1 MFTFGVAHP
10 QQLDCISYL
19 FSPLVVVVCTP
30 HSLGCVRHA
39 NRKTVKIACSPPP
52 LFLRPEGLHQAR
64 CWVVFFFFFASEASQ
79 RAPCVSAHLHI
90 PQALD
95 PTPTAGLGRGPR
107 LSTCSASAPKL
118 PSTRQTGFNIATR
131 SCNKRKKKKK
141 RRRAAF
147 SCSAGHMCRLDSTH
161 SEQIQSVDLLK
172 GSTQRVASRFSV
184 W

>member
-39 NRKTVKIACSPPP
+39 NRKTGKIVCSPPP
-52 LFLRPEGLHQAR
+52 PLSTPRGAASGPLLG
-64 CWVVFFFFFASEASQ
+64 CCFFFFASEASQ

-131 SCNKRKKKKK
+131 SCNKRRKKKK

-172 GSTQRVASRFSV
+172 GSTQRVVSRFSV